1 MRNEHA
7 SATLIDVVIQLAS
20 LLPSNGKQIQPN
32 RSRAAALAA
41 ASSMTAL
48 PRNALSSGESLLVRE
63 LLFVFQGV
71 DGDVLR
77 FDSASR
83 HFVFLPANDDPRL
96 DQLSPSMRALAMRLC
111 EVGRSFRR
119 VDLFLRR
126 ADATTS
132 NTAGSR
138 AAGGGVVLQALAAGV
153 REELT
158 RFRSAVAALEPQRKT
173 MSLRQLYAWSL
184 GSAERLKWL
193 AALVSAVKDAR
204 GGALL
209 RVVAQYAAHGD
220 ADVRA
225 LVLSLVEQMSYP
237 LRVMTRSWVLRGS
250 VIDWHD
256 EFFVYDRFLHEPQ
269 TLDVAAADAAVP
281 LSLWADRFQLAV
293 AMLPPAELL
302 SVDDAHLA
310 LLLGK
315 SINFLQSACADHDV
329 VATVAEATRGAS
341 ELDLRSTVHAAAG
354 IVNRRLLDAMFER
367 HRLAVHV
374 AAVRD
379 FLTLSQGDFAAALL
393 GALRDE
399 LQLPAVSLARHRLI
413 DAFDSAVR
421 VSQVSALYDARL
433 LSRVDI
439 RLLPTESMANGGDG
453 AIGWDVLVLDYRVDA
468 PLDAVLSPLCMRV
481 YRRLFRWLL
490 RLRRVSAALCDCWAR
505 QMQVRKRERVHPTQH
520 ELQLL
525 RADMARFVEC
535 IVQYA
540 YATAIDEA
548 WRAWLNESRRAEHLD
563 GVIAAHERY
572 LQTLL
577 TSLLLAPDCAP
588 MRRAL
593 EQLFRVCVLFAALHE
608 RMCGEAKRGI
618 EPTALDASRIAS
630 FRKQF
635 NKQLGELMAL
645 LVDENATA
653 RLSPALRDVLLALAN
668 KLDFSEFYVRQAQ
681 DALLNNLM
689 MQ

>member
-1 MRNEHA
+1 MRNERA
-7 SATLIDVVIQLAS
+7 SSTLIEVVIQLAS
-20 LLPSNGKQIQPN
+20 LLPTNTKSIQSIQPIPA
-32 RSRAAALAA
+32 RSVATVPLSHSA
-41 ASSMTAL
+41 M
-48 PRNALSSGESLLVRE
+48 SSGESLLVRE

-96 DQLSPSMRALAMRLC
+96 DQISPSMRALAMRLC

-126 ADATTS
+126 ADATT
-132 NTAGSR
+132 TAAG
-138 AAGGGVVLQALAAGV
+138 AAGARGGGVVLQALAAGV

-158 RFRSAVAALEPQRKT
+158 RFRSAVAALEPRRKT
-173 MSLRQLYAWSL
+173 LSLRQLYAWSL
-184 GSAERLKWL
+184 GAAERLKWL

-250 VIDWHD
+250 VTDWHD

-269 TLDVAAADAAVP
+269 TVDVAADAAEP
-281 LSLWADRFQLAV
+281 RSLWADRFQLAV
-293 AMLPPAELL
+293 PMLPPAEVL

-315 SINFLQSACADHDV
+315 SINYLQSACADHDV

-341 ELDLRSTVHAAAG
+341 ELDLRSMVHAAAG

-421 VSQVSALYDARL
+421 VSHVSALYDARL

-505 QMQVRKRERVHPTQH
+505 QMQVRSRERVHPTQH

-548 WRAWLNESRRAEHLD
+548 WRAWLSESRRAEHLD

-618 EPTALDASRIAS
+618 VPTALDASRIAS

-681 DALLNNLM
+681 DALLSNLM